1 MTPKR
6 TTRHRPAFHPRL
18 SPQRVLSL
26 ESLETIVRTAAEAD
40 KDMARRSLFVILA
53 VGAAA
58 IALTG
63 CGSTGT
69 AVVSEGGLDLV
80 GTRWLVEDIDGKG
93 VIDMLQTTLG
103 FDSNTRVLAN
113 GGCNNAFGNVT
124 FKGDEIEFGA
134 FGVTMKMCSEAISD
148 QEMRFFKALGETR
161 RYRLDAYKDLLYF
174 MDADGREIIRFS
186 RMAPLE
192 TEPVDD

>member
-1 MTPKR
+1 
-6 TTRHRPAFHPRL
+6 
-18 SPQRVLSL
+18 
-26 ESLETIVRTAAEAD
+26 
-40 KDMARRSLFVILA
+40 MARRSLFVILA

-93 VIDMLQTTLG
+93 VIDMLQTTIE
-103 FDSNTRVLAN
+103 FDTNTSARAS

-124 FKGDEIEFGA
+124 FDGDLIEFGA
-134 FGVTMKMCSEAISD
+134 FGTTMKMCSEAISN
-148 QEMRFFKALGETR
+148 QESRFFAALGQTR
-161 RYRLDAYKDLLYF
+161 RYRLDTYSDLLYF
-174 MDADGREIIRFS
+174 MDAEDKEILRFS
-186 RMAPLE
+186 RMSSLE